1 MAAAGA
7 AQVAAGI
14 LVAMVGVNIPGAA
27 GALFPVLGGG
37 IIAVG
42 AIAMVSVL
50 IIGAG
55 TALPSMLAGGIV
67 CPGAVAAVACR
78 MILFAPRAL
87 VAVQA
92 AGIVYPRVKGMVLPN
107 VIVALGTACQM
118 LRGVTI
124 GRKHRQGMGHVP
136 VSVAGGAVV
145 LVVCPIQ
152 RGDAAY
158 AVAGVLRGCAGGAGA
173 PVVGSAQVAIPAPA
187 MAAGFHPSAGGY
199 GAGTLVLGGA
209 CGAIAAPGV
218 GLIAFLAAL
227 GAGAHMDAGGAI
239 GIAAIGVGLVP
250 AAAAGRAV
258 VLMIPFLSRF
268 RQRSGRSNGVGRCL
282 NLGATIRSTRSPML

>member
-1 MAAAGA
+1 
-7 AQVAAGI
+7 
-14 LVAMVGVNIPGAA
+14 
-27 GALFPVLGGG
+27 
-37 IIAVG
+37 
-42 AIAMVSVL
+42 
-50 IIGAG
+50 
-55 TALPSMLAGGIV
+55 
-67 CPGAVAAVACR
+67 
-78 MILFAPRAL
+78 
-87 VAVQA
+87 
-92 AGIVYPRVKGMVLPN
+92 MVLPN

-136 VSVAGGAVV
+136 VPVAGGAVV

-209 CGAIAAPGV
+209 GGAIAAPGV

-268 RQRSGRSNGVGRCL
+268 RQRSGRSNGVVGLCDLPAYRAGLLVLGGRRI
-282 NLGATIRSTRSPML
+282 G